1 MRVLVAI
8 PALNEAETISR
19 VIAEIEENFSHD
31 VLVIDDGSSDLTGHL
46 ALTAGASLISHPYN
60 MGVGAAMRSAFK
72 FAHNKEYD
80 VVVQVDADG
89 QHLPSEIQKLINSL
103 DSSDVSVGSRL
114 IEETSYEFSKPRRA
128 AILILSILLKLVSKQ
143 KIHDPTSG
151 FRGANKKAI
160 EIFSRHYPSEYLGD
174 TVVSLLIA
182 SRFELKISEIKVQMN
197 PRQGGLPS
205 QNVLKSLIM
214 LIRVIFFLMISKFRK
229 LER

>member
-19 VIAEIEENFSHD
+19 VIAEIKENFSHD
-31 VLVIDDGSSDLTGHL
+31 VLVIDDGSSDSTGQL

-72 FAHNKEYD
+72 YAHKAEYD

-128 AILILSILLKLVSKQ
+128 AILILSNLLKLVSKQ

-151 FRGANKKAI
+151 FRGASQKAI

-214 LIRVIFFLMISKFRK
+214 LIRVIFVLMISKFRK